1 MMATK
6 KLYPPGIFGVYLQV
20 RDLDRS
26 LSFYREA
33 LGLKVDWNDG
43 TLAVLGGPYDTGDML
58 VIRVID
64 ESARHHIGETGV
76 TRLFWRVSDPV
87 DLDAVEERLTR
98 DSVPYQRHAD
108 EEIVGIT
115 TRDPDGTDIVLLRP
129 DKPPLTG
136 APPPALYWQH

>member
-1 MMATK
+1 M
-6 KLYPPGIFGVYLQV
+6 
-20 RDLDRS
+20 
-26 LSFYREA
+26 
-33 LGLKVDWNDG
+33 
-43 TLAVLGGPYDTGDML
+43 
-58 VIRVID
+58 
-64 ESARHHIGETGV
+64 

-98 DSVPYQRHAD
+98 DSVPYERHAD

-115 TRDPDGTDIVLLRP
+115 THDPDGTDIVLLRP